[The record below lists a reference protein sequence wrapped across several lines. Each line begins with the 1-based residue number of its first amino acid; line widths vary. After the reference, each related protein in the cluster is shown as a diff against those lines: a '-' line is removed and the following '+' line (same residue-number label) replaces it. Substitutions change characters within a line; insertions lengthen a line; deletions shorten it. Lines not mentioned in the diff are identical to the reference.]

1 MRKLIVVSAIALL
14 LAPAF
19 SQAKSLEELL
29 VEKGVITQGEASAA
43 GASKVWWD
51 KGSRIEFPDK
61 GFTVGVRTELQTR
74 YTFTDQAKEVPNTSS
89 FEIKRARLVVSGTAL
104 NKEFSYYMAPDFAGE
119 AKLRDAWL
127 QWHTTECTA
136 LKMGQF
142 KPAISR
148 QYNNAKTL
156 LQFPDR
162 AIATEVIALE
172 RQPGLEGRV
181 DLLEDSALRISAQMF
196 NGESDGE
203 GINRPGVDTRHTGV
217 VAARWAA
224 MGQMD
229 PFVEGDVGWTEDPAV
244 NVGAAYAYSDH
255 RNDIETLGVV
265 KSATH
270 RLSTDVSYKQSG
282 FSFHGEFY
290 WGRAEA
296 ENDEYEKFDIIGF
309 YTQAGYFLLPK
320 ELEVAARYSYVD
332 CDDGKA
338 MDEHCIGNKTLD
350 GVDVSINYY
359 FWEHYLK
366 AQLAWAFLREN
377 RVHGDENMNTNRW
390 MLQLSAMF

>member
-1 MRKLIVVSAIALL
+1 MRKLTVLVALALL

-19 SQAKSLEELL
+19 SQAKSLEDLL
-29 VEKGVITQGEASAA
+29 VEKGVITQGEASAT
-43 GASKVWWD
+43 GAPKVWWE
-51 KGSRIEFPDK
+51 KGSRVEFPDK
-61 GFTVGVRTELQTR
+61 GFTIGLRTEIQTR
-74 YTFTDQAKEVPNTSS
+74 YTFTDQAKELPNTSS
-89 FEIKRARLVVSGTAL
+89 FDVKRARLTISGTAL
-104 NKEFSYYMAPDFAGE
+104 NKEFSYYLQPEFAGE
-119 AKLRDAWL
+119 AELKDAWL

-142 KPAISR
+142 KPAVSR
-148 QYNNAKTL
+148 QYTTSKTSM
-156 LQFPDR
+156 QFPDR
-162 AIATEVIALE
+162 SIANEVIYLE
-172 RQPGLEGRV
+172 RQPGLAGHV
-181 DLLEDSALRISAQMF
+181 DLLEDSALRVTAQMF

-229 PFVEGDVGWTEDPAV
+229 PFVEGDIGWTEAAAV
-244 NVGAAYAYSDH
+244 NLGVAYAYSDH
-255 RNDIETLGVV
+255 KNEIETLEI

-270 RLSTDVSYKQSG
+270 RLSADVNYKQEG
-282 FSFHGEFY
+282 FAVHGEFY
-290 WGRAEA
+290 WGRSEA
-296 ENDEYEKFDIIGF
+296 SEDEYPMYDVIGF
-309 YTQAGYFLLPK
+309 YTQAGYFITPK

-332 CDDGKA
+332 CDNGKA
-338 MDEHCIGNKTLD
+338 LDVHCIGNKNLD

-359 FWEHYLK
+359 FWENYLK

-377 RVHGDENMNTNRW
+377 RYHGDEDMNTNRW